1 MPITQSREIAAASR
15 LDNVRYAIR
24 DLACIADEVIK
35 QGHAVL
41 PLNVGDPNIFDFKT
55 PAHLID
61 AVHKAMLDGKNG
73 YAPSS
78 GIKEALDAIRGE
90 AARKGISTVQDVFV
104 TTGVSETVDLCLT
117 ALLNPGDDLLTP
129 CPDYP
134 LYSAVLA
141 KLGIG
146 LNTYYLNEEDGWQ
159 PDLDDIKRKITQRTR
174 GIVLINPNNP
184 TGSVCSRAML
194 EQIAELARRH
204 NLVIFADEIY
214 DKLILEDDEH
224 VAMASVAPDVPVV
237 TFGGLSKNY
246 LAPGW
251 RIGWGI
257 VSGEAGAVKQYNEG
271 IQRLLR
277 SRLCANHPEQYAIKA
292 ALEGSQDHLI
302 EVRKKLRSR
311 RDLTVQWCNSTPR
324 VSCVSPR
331 GAFYAYPRIDIP
343 EGDDVFVKELILQ
356 KHVMVVHGSGFGQKP
371 GTKHFRIV
379 FLPDEQTLIEGLCG
393 DWRLHQ
399 QPISVVPF
407 RRKCL
412 KNGPGNR
419 PGPGPRRSEENASSL
434 LRPD

>member
-1 MPITQSREIAAASR
+1 MPITQSREISAAAR

-35 QGHAVL
+35 QGHKVL
-41 PLNVGDPNIFDFKT
+41 ALNVGDPNIFDFKT
-55 PAHLID
+55 PDHLIE
-61 AVHKAMLDGKNG
+61 AVYKAMRDGKNG

-78 GIKEALDAIRGE
+78 GIKQALDAIRLE
-90 AARKGISTVQDVFV
+90 AAHKGISTVQDAFV

-117 ALLNPGDDLLTP
+117 ALLNPGEDLLTP

-141 KLGIG
+141 KLGVG
-146 LNTYYLNEEDGWQ
+146 LNTYYLNEEDAWQ
-159 PDLDDIKRKITQRTR
+159 PDLEDIKRKITPHTR

-194 EQIAELARRH
+194 EQVAELARRH

-224 VAMASVAPDVPVV
+224 ISIASVAPDVPVV

-246 LAPGW
+246 LVPGW

-257 VSGEAGAVKQYNEG
+257 VSGEAATVKNYNEG

-277 SRLCANHPEQYAIKA
+277 ARLCANHPEQYAIKP
-292 ALEGSQDHLI
+292 ALEGPQDHLI

-311 RDLTVQWCNSTPR
+311 RDLTVKWCNSTPR

-331 GAFYAYPRIDIP
+331 GAFYAFPRIDIP
-343 EGDDVFVKELILQ
+343 EGDDVFVKELIVQ

-379 FLPDEQTLIEGLCG
+379 FLPDEKTLSHAYAAIGEFL
-393 DWRLHQ
+393 
-399 QPISVVPF
+399 
-407 RRKCL
+407 
-412 KNGPGNR
+412 
-419 PGPGPRRSEENASSL
+419 SS
-434 LRPD
+434 RYR